1 MVVLFHG
8 PKNHRVTLQQKES
21 LSHVYRRG
29 SFGSPVPTSDL
40 RDPGWFLGGFPKI
53 PMGSQCIQKS
63 STKQIQWIR
72 RCDLPW
78 RKTAS
83 SHLKIGRNCPKRK
96 QSFVFQ
102 PSSYPGATRKSSN
115 YPFSVLRGELFVSG
129 TKFAWA
135 QKSWVFLPSCD
146 PYEFWLTKSISYLP
160 LYTPKKTQLPPGFPS
175 TSPPRTHR
183 CRYPK
188 SRCPHDL

>member
-1 MVVLFHG
+1 MC
-8 PKNHRVTLQQKES
+8 S
-21 LSHVYRRG
+21 
-29 SFGSPVPTSDL
+29 GSPKTPPVTRERSH
-40 RDPGWFLGGFPKI
+40 GWFLGGFPKI

-102 PSSYPGATRKSSN
+102 LSSYPEATRKSSN

-175 TSPPRTHR
+175 TSPPSDPSMSVSQIKVSTWPVGVGMILQVGRAPT
-183 CRYPK
+183 RYK
-188 SRCPHDL
+188 WN